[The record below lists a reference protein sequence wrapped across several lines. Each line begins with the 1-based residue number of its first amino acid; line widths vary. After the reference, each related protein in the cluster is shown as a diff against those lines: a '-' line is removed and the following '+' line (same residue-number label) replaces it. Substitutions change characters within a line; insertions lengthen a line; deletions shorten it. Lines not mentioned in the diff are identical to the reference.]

1 MNNRMTLVMGGL
13 LTLVFACSADERQPP
28 PPQAQATG
36 QPTTPDSMI
45 MPPFPEPRRGYL
57 VARSAGLHDLSGA
70 WTARAGLCEDPA
82 VMEVLAQQ
90 PGVGTIV
97 LLRLPPPT
105 QRLATY
111 PITDVD
117 SGAPIPPAAQIGV
130 QRFEGASAYAFQGLE
145 GQVVLTAM
153 GDRVSGRYQVTLR
166 EITSKDLAKYAGVFE
181 SVMLDTL
188 PAEQCQEWKRE
199 LLLPD
204 SIEGGV

>member
-1 MNNRMTLVMGGL
+1 MNNRSAFFVGGL
-13 LTLVFACSADERQPP
+13 LTLVVACSADERQLP

-36 QPTTPDSMI
+36 QPTTADSI
-45 MPPFPEPRRGYL
+45 TMPAFPEPRRGYL

-70 WTARAGLCEDPA
+70 WTARAELCEDQA
-82 VMEVLAQQ
+82 VMAVLAQQ
-90 PGVGTIV
+90 PGVGTVV
-97 LLRLPPPT
+97 LLRLPPPA

-111 PITDVD
+111 PITHVD
-117 SGAPIPPAAQIGV
+117 SGAPTPPAAQIGV

-181 SVMLDTL
+181 SITLDTL
-188 PAEQCQEWKRE
+188 PAAQCQEWQRE

-204 SIEGGV
+204 STEGGV